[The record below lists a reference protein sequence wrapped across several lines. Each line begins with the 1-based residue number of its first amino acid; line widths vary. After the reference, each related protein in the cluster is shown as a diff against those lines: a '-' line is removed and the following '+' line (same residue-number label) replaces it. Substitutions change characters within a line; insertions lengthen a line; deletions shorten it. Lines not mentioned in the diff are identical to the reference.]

1 MLDNLGKLMK
11 MACKG
16 NKKTITIIIISAL
29 IISVIPAI
37 SIDVMQKIINDM
49 QIGNKPFKIV
59 FIGVMIYISINL
71 IEIIF
76 SYLQEYYLSKWK
88 IELHLFFDSV
98 ILKKASKLS
107 LKQYE
112 GSDIYDI
119 INRADGMVQDRIVSI
134 FSTLLNMATT
144 AVTTIFFMIKL
155 FEFNVW
161 ITIVIMI
168 LPIMKFIQINLLNK
182 KQYNIMKE
190 RTNESRKAWYY
201 HHMMTNGDF
210 FKEIKLN
217 NLFKVF
223 VKKYTDLFRDFNK
236 QDINLLRE
244 QSVKLMILDIIGFII
259 DSVIFVNIVYEG
271 YIRKILIGDAI
282 TYTRIISSLKTNV
295 KSVLTS
301 IANIKKDKLYID
313 FFFEFIN
320 LEEESNITN
329 DENKI
334 KINDEIQEIELR
346 NVSFKYKTSDRYVLK
361 NINLTLKKGTVFGIV
376 GENGSGKTTL
386 TKLIMGFYDNY
397 EGNFFINGRE
407 FRTIDVDSY
416 REKIGAL
423 LQDYIKFEATIRENL
438 SYHNLK
444 NFNNDKRLMELM
456 KKFDV
461 ESIWDNEEKN
471 LDTQLGYWFDSGRQ
485 ISIGQWSKL
494 ALARS
499 FNKNADIYILD
510 EPNASL
516 DPISEY
522 KLSKL
527 YMRVLENKL
536 GIVVTHRLINM
547 VEDFDQI
554 IILDKGSVV
563 EQGTHRELMRKSKK
577 YRDMYLA
584 TERGEDIE

>member
-1 MLDNLGKLMK
+1 
-11 MACKG
+11 
-16 NKKTITIIIISAL
+16 
-29 IISVIPAI
+29 
-37 SIDVMQKIINDM
+37 
-49 QIGNKPFKIV
+49 
-59 FIGVMIYISINL
+59 
-71 IEIIF
+71 
-76 SYLQEYYLSKWK
+76 
-88 IELHLFFDSV
+88 
-98 ILKKASKLS
+98 
-107 LKQYE
+107 
-112 GSDIYDI
+112 
-119 INRADGMVQDRIVSI
+119 
-134 FSTLLNMATT
+134 
-144 AVTTIFFMIKL
+144 
-155 FEFNVW
+155 
-161 ITIVIMI
+161 
-168 LPIMKFIQINLLNK
+168 
-182 KQYNIMKE
+182 
-190 RTNESRKAWYY
+190 
-201 HHMMTNGDF
+201 
-210 FKEIKLN
+210 
-217 NLFKVF
+217 
-223 VKKYTDLFRDFNK
+223 
-236 QDINLLRE
+236 
-244 QSVKLMILDIIGFII
+244 
-259 DSVIFVNIVYEG
+259 
-271 YIRKILIGDAI
+271 
-282 TYTRIISSLKTNV
+282 
-295 KSVLTS
+295 
-301 IANIKKDKLYID
+301 
-313 FFFEFIN
+313 
-320 LEEESNITN
+320 
-329 DENKI
+329 
-334 KINDEIQEIELR
+334 
-346 NVSFKYKTSDRYVLK
+346 
-361 NINLTLKKGTVFGIV
+361 
-376 GENGSGKTTL
+376 
-386 TKLIMGFYDNY
+386 MGFYDNY